1 MYGSSNEATHNW
13 AELLDELKHKEF
25 LSSDA
30 KLAATLGVTRG
41 YLCSVRKG
49 RKSVSLNLAKVIF
62 SRLGKTFDIAT
73 LEQLFVPK
81 KVRSY
86 TIDLNSIRKIL
97 ISRAKGHCQLCGL
110 KAPFQEADGTPYL
123 EPHHLVPVSNGGSD
137 TPNNMVVLC
146 PNCHRKIELFPTHED
161 QQRLE
166 SLAKQILDE
175 TLAN

>member
-1 MYGSSNEATHNW
+1 MHSTSKDAVHNW
-13 AELLDELKHKEF
+13 SKLLDELKQIES

-81 KVRSY
+81 KVQSY
-86 TIDLNSIRKIL
+86 TADLGSIRNKL
-97 ISRAKGHCQLCGL
+97 ISRANGRCELCGL
-110 KAPFQEADGTPYL
+110 KAPFRDADGTPYL
-123 EPHHLVPVSNGGSD
+123 EPYHLVPFSNGGSD
-137 TPNNMVVLC
+137 TLENLVALC
-146 PNCHRKIELFPTHED
+146 PNCNRKIEICPTLGD
-161 QQRLE
+161 KKRLE
-166 SLAKQILDE
+166 FLAVKYS
-175 TLAN
+175 TKS